1 MSKGGRVKESEARS
15 WSPGRLGFFLA
26 EARRAK
32 SYSLAASGGWA
43 HGLQRRLSK
52 ESRGECLK
60 LSQQSADSV
69 LKATWLRLADAWQ
82 KLACECEKRKAKK
95 D

>member
-1 MSKGGRVKESEARS
+1 MSKGDRVKSQK
-15 WSPGRLGFFLA
+15 PGPGAPVGLA
-26 EARRAK
+26 SFWPKPGARRAIHWQPQGVGHMG
-32 SYSLAASGGWA
+32 SNDDY
-43 HGLQRRLSK
+43 SK